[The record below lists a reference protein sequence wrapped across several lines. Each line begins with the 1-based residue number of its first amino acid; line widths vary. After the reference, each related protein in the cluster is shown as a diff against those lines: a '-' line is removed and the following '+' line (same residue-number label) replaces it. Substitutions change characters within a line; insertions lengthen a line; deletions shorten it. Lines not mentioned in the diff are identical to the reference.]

1 MNLKQFIVRRVFAWC
16 LGLFL
21 FTTLLI
27 WPVQS
32 QEQEKDAAPRKAADP
47 LAKLRDFNQTEAF
60 EKFDDPVQAAEYFRA
75 KRLPPSE
82 NEIPVERYLKAQERM
97 QQMAQFSTAENRGAL
112 SRAQLR
118 KAGLDQ
124 QLGEWTSLGPGNIGG
139 RTRAILIHPQTPN
152 VMYAAGVSGGV
163 WKTTNAGQSWT
174 QLTDLLPN
182 LIVVSLAFD
191 PQNPEVIYA
200 GTGEFF
206 GSAGGTG
213 GATIRGAGIFKTGD
227 GGVTW
232 TPLSFTANNASF
244 FTVNDLVVSPNDSR
258 RVYAG
263 TGNGVWRSL
272 DGGANWTQVLT
283 QNVFNGCSDLA
294 IRSDRTTDFVFAAC
308 GNFQQATVFRN
319 TDAAGSGGWNAV
331 LTENNM
337 GRTALAI
344 APSNQNTIYAVTVAL
359 SGTHANGL
367 HAVFRSTDGGA
378 SGSWTP
384 QVRNTDPIRLNTAI
398 LSRPENATATD
409 CGNALNN
416 IFNNGQGFYD
426 LAIAVDPTD
435 ENRVWVGGIELFRS
449 DDGGRN
455 WGLASFAVQGRGRNL
470 RFGDIY
476 ADQHTIVFHP
486 NYDGAGNQTMY
497 VGNDGGIYRTENAR
511 AFVPGGAQGACNPAA
526 LQVKWTALNNG
537 YVVTQFYHG
546 LPYPDGKR
554 YLGGIQDK
562 GSLRGSDAGGIN
574 GWRQIANSD
583 GGHNAIDPNDP
594 NTIYIYLLNPNVI
607 TFLKSTDD
615 GVTFSRANFGI
626 NEAGLFVAPMQMDPS
641 DSQRL
646 YTGALSLFRTTN
658 GAANWSNIGTLG
670 SGTTRISALDVAPT
684 DANRLLAGL
693 NNGTIFRTNR
703 ALALDGRTAFAAPNE
718 ITAAPRQGFVSRVM
732 HDPTN
737 PDIAY
742 ATYATFGGTHVWRTM
757 DGGLTW
763 RALDGSGAGA
773 LPDVPVHCIVIDPTN
788 TARLYIGSD
797 LGVFVSNDGGANW
810 AIENTGF
817 ANVITESLSLL
828 TVNGETWLYAFTHG
842 RGAWRV
848 RVNANGCNYKLGTPG
863 QTLGSAGG
871 AATVNVTSAPSSCG
885 WKAESNVPWI
895 GVTSGA
901 TGSGNGAVG
910 LRIEENKAFVRRFG
924 TVAIAGRSF
933 AVTQEG
939 ELDASAPTVTI
950 TAPGAT
956 TTANALTLLGTAADN
971 ARVAAVTWRNSR
983 GQSGAASGTTEWRL
997 ANLPLQPG
1005 LNVITVIAT
1014 DDAGNA
1020 GSSTVTI
1027 TARADNGDQSAPTVQ
1042 INAPT
1047 SAATFTATNT
1057 PLMLGGTAA
1066 DNTGV
1071 ATVQWSNDRGGSGTA
1086 SLTTTGTTAWTI
1098 PQIALQPGVNNL
1110 TVTAWDANGNSS
1122 SANLAVTFNPSQV
1135 LVTIAGTGVGGG
1147 KGDNGPAVA
1156 AETWIP
1162 SGVAV
1167 DVAGNVFVA
1176 DTQNH
1181 RIRKIAPNGVI
1192 TTVAGSGA
1200 VGFAG
1205 DGGPATTAALN
1216 EPNDVVVDAVGNLY
1230 FSDTLNNRVRRVNS
1244 AGVIT
1249 TVAGSGLNPFT
1260 NELPPMDG
1268 DGGPA
1273 TAARLNQPFGLALD
1287 AAGNLFIADAAA
1299 ARIRRVA
1306 ANSGIITTVAGN
1318 GLVGSAGNGGPAI
1331 EARLLFPTGVAVD
1344 RTGNIYIA
1352 DINAHQVRRVAAD
1365 TGIITTIAGTG
1376 AAGFNGDN
1384 IPANTAQLR
1393 QPAQLALDAA
1403 GDLYIVEF
1411 AGQRIRKLTQSTGLI
1426 TTVAGTGTAG
1436 LSGDGSDPTGAQLNL
1451 PFDVALDAAGNLFIA
1466 DANNNR
1472 VRRTVASSAVGALA
1486 GVSAASFSSTVGLAP
1501 EAMVAAFGTNLASA
1515 TTVAASLPL
1524 PIALAGTT
1532 VSVRDSLGVE
1542 RFALLFFV
1550 SPTQIN
1556 YLMPNGTA
1564 NGPATITISGSGALS
1579 TGTVNISN
1587 VAPGLFT
1594 RTANGLGAPAA
1605 VASTDG
1611 GLTFPIQLSNA
1622 DGTPVEIQA
1631 GTIVVLFGTALR
1643 FHSGVVTASAG
1654 GVTST
1659 PLFVGAQGGFAG
1671 LDQINWIVPQ
1681 ELAGKGELDLTFT
1694 LDGKTTNPV
1703 KIKVR

>member
-1 MNLKQFIVRRVFAWC
+1 MNLKPFVVRSVFAWC
-16 LGLFL
+16 LL

-27 WPVQS
+27 GPAQS
-32 QEQEKDAAPRKAADP
+32 QEQEKDPAQRKPAEPPAR
-47 LAKLRDFNQTEAF
+47 LRDFNQTEAA
-60 EKFDDPVQAAEYFRA
+60 EKFDDPVRAAEYFRA
-75 KRLPPSE
+75 KRLPAGE
-82 NEIPVERYLKAQERM
+82 GEIPIERYLKAQERM
-97 QQMAQFSTAENRGAL
+97 RQMPQFSSTENRAAP

-118 KAGLDQ
+118 KAGVEQ
-124 QLGEWTSLGPGNIGG
+124 QLGQWTSLGPGNIGG
-139 RTRAILIHPQTPN
+139 RTRAILIHPQTPS
-152 VMYAAGVSGGV
+152 VMYAAGVTGGV
-163 WKTTNAGQSWT
+163 WKTTNAGQAWT
-174 QLTDLLPN
+174 QLTDLLPS
-182 LIVVSLAFD
+182 IGVASMAFD
-191 PQNPEVIYA
+191 PKNPEVIFA
-200 GTGEFF
+200 GTGEFI
-206 GSAGGTG
+206 GSAT
-213 GATIRGAGIFKTGD
+213 TRGAGIFKTSD
-227 GGVTW
+227 GGATW
-232 TPLSFTANNASF
+232 TQLAATANNSSF
-244 FTVNDLVVSPNDSR
+244 FFINDLIVSPNSSQR
-258 RVYAG
+258 IYAA
-263 TGNGVWRSL
+263 TSDGVWRSL
-272 DGGANWTQVLT
+272 NGGSSWSQVLA
-283 QNVFNGCSDLA
+283 QNVFNGCTDLA
-294 IRSDRTTDFVFAAC
+294 IRGDQTSDFIFAAC
-308 GNFQQATVFRN
+308 GNLQQGTIYRN
-319 TDAAGSGGWNAV
+319 TDAAGGSAWNAV
-331 LTENNM
+331 LTESNM
-337 GRTALAI
+337 GRAALAI

-359 SGTHANGL
+359 SGTHTNGL
-367 HAVFRSTDGGA
+367 HAVFRSTDSGA
-378 SGSWTP
+378 PGSWTP

-409 CGNALNN
+409 CGFGLNN
-416 IFNNGQGFYD
+416 VFNNGQGFYD
-426 LAIAVDPTD
+426 LAIAVDPAD

-470 RFGDIY
+470 KFGDIY

-562 GSLRGSDAGGIN
+562 GSLRGSDEGGIN

-583 GGHNAIDPNDP
+583 GGYNAIDPNDP
-594 NTIYIYLLNPNVI
+594 STIYIYLLNPNLI
-607 TFLKSTDD
+607 TFVKSTDD
-615 GVTFSRANFGI
+615 GVTFSRVNFGI
-626 NEAGLFVAPMQMDPS
+626 NEAGLFITPMQMDPS

-646 YTGALSLFRTTN
+646 YTGAQSFFRTTN

-718 ITAAPRQGFVSRVM
+718 ITAVPRQGFVSWVA

-742 ATYATFGGTHVWRTM
+742 ATYATFGGVHVWRTM

-763 RALDGSGAGA
+763 HGLDGSGTGV
-773 LPDVPVHCIVIDPTN
+773 LPDVPVHTIVVDPTN
-788 TARLYIGSD
+788 TARLYIGTD

-848 RVNANGCNYKLGTPG
+848 RVNANGCNYKLATPG

-871 AATVNVTSAPSSCG
+871 AAMVNVTSAPGNCG
-885 WKAESNVPWI
+885 WKAESNVSWI
-895 GVTSGA
+895 SVTAGA
-901 TGSGNGAVG
+901 TGSGNGAAA
-910 LRIEENKAFVRRFG
+910 LRVEENKTFNQRIG

-933 AVTQEG
+933 SITQEAAA
-939 ELDASAPTVTI
+939 DASAPTVAI
-950 TAPGAT
+950 TSPGET
-956 TTANALTLLGTAADN
+956 TTANAITLIGTAADN
-971 ARVAAVTWRNSR
+971 ARVASVTWRNSR
-983 GQSGAASGTTEWRL
+983 GQSGAASGTTEWRV
-997 ANLPLQPG
+997 ANLSLLPG
-1005 LNVITVIAT
+1005 SNVITVTAT

-1047 SAATFTATNT
+1047 NAATFTASNT

-1071 ATVQWSNDRGGSGTA
+1071 AVVQWRNERGGSGTA
-1086 SLTTTGTTAWTI
+1086 TGTNSWTI
-1098 PQIALQPGVNNL
+1098 PQAALQPGVNNL

-1122 SANLAVTFNPSQV
+1122 SANLAVTFNPAQV

-1167 DVAGNVFVA
+1167 DAMGNVFIA

-1181 RIRKIAPNGVI
+1181 RIRKIALNGVM

-1200 VGFAG
+1200 IGFAG
-1205 DGGPATTAALN
+1205 DGGPATAAALN
-1216 EPNDVVVDAVGNLY
+1216 EPNDVVVDAAGNLY
-1230 FSDTLNNRVRRVNS
+1230 FSDTLNNRVRRVSS

-1306 ANSGIITTVAGN
+1306 ANSGVITTVAGN

-1344 RTGNIYIA
+1344 RAGNIYIA

-1365 TGIITTIAGTG
+1365 TGIISTIAGTG

-1403 GDLYIVEF
+1403 DDLYIVEF
-1411 AGQRIRKLTQSTGLI
+1411 AGQRVRKITFSTGLI
-1426 TTVAGTGTAG
+1426 TTVAGTGAAG
-1436 LSGDGSDPTGAQLNL
+1436 ASGDGSDPTGAQLNF
-1451 PFDVALDAAGNLFIA
+1451 PFDATLDAAGNLFIA

-1472 VRRTVASSAVGALA
+1472 VRRTVTSSAIGALA
-1486 GVSAASFSSTVGLAP
+1486 GVSAASFSSSAGLAP
-1501 EAMVAAFGTNLASA
+1501 EGMVAAFGANLATT

-1524 PIALAGTT
+1524 PTALAGTT
-1532 VSVRDSLGVE
+1532 VLVRDSLGVE
-1542 RFALLFFV
+1542 RFAPLFFV
-1550 SPTQIN
+1550 SPGQIN

-1564 NGPATITISGSGALS
+1564 TGTATITINSGGTIS
-1579 TGTVNISN
+1579 TGTVNIAN

-1631 GTIVVLFGTALR
+1631 GNVVVLFGTGLR
-1643 FHSGVVTASAG
+1643 FHSGAVTAAAG

-1671 LDQINWIVPQ
+1671 LDQINWIVPP

>member
-1 MNLKQFIVRRVFAWC
+1 MDKKLFIVRRGFALC
-16 LGLFL
+16 VALFL
-21 FTTLLI
+21 FTALLI
-27 WPVQS
+27 GPAES
-32 QEQEKDAAPRKAADP
+32 QEQEKDAAPRKPAEQP
-47 LAKLRDFNQTEAF
+47 AKLRDFNPAEAT
-60 EKFDDPVQAAEYFRA
+60 EKFDDPVRAAEHFRA
-75 KRLPPSE
+75 KRLPLGE
-82 NEIPVERYLKAQERM
+82 DEIPIERYLKAQERM
-97 QQMAQFSTAENRGAL
+97 QQMPQFSTAENRSAL
-112 SRAQLR
+112 SRAHLR
-118 KAGLDQ
+118 KAGLQQ
-124 QLGEWTSLGPGNIGG
+124 QLGQWTSLGPGNIGG
-139 RTRAILIHPQTPN
+139 RTRAILIHPQRPN
-152 VMYAAGVSGGV
+152 VMYAAGTSGGV

-174 QLTDLLPN
+174 QLTDLLPS
-182 LIVVSLAFD
+182 LVVVSLAFD

-227 GGVTW
+227 GGATW
-232 TPLSFTANNASF
+232 TQLTATANNASF
-244 FTVNDLVVSPNDSR
+244 FLVNDLVVSPNDSR
-258 RVYAG
+258 RLYAG

-272 DGGANWTQVLT
+272 DGGANWTQTLT
-283 QNVFNGCSDLA
+283 QNVFNGCTDLA
-294 IRSDRTTDFVFAAC
+294 IRTDQTSDFVFAAC

-319 TDAAGSGGWNAV
+319 TDAAGSGSWNAV
-331 LTENNM
+331 LTESNM

-344 APSNQNTIYAVTVAL
+344 APSNQNTIYAITVAL

-409 CGNALNN
+409 CGNALSN
-416 IFNNGQGFYD
+416 IFNNGQGGYD
-426 LAIAVDPTD
+426 LAIAIDPAD

-470 RFGDIY
+470 KFGDIY

-486 NYDGAGNQTMY
+486 NYDGAANQTMY
-497 VGNDGGIYRTENAR
+497 VGNDGGIYRTDNAR
-511 AFVPGGAQGACNPAA
+511 AFVPGGAQGACNAAA

-562 GSLRGSDAGGIN
+562 GSLRGSDEGGVN

-594 NTIYIYLLNPNVI
+594 SAIYIYLLNPNVI

-626 NEAGLFVAPMQMDPS
+626 NEFGLFVAPMQMDAS

-658 GAANWSNIGTLG
+658 GAANWSNIGTLA
-670 SGTTRISALDVAPT
+670 SGNTRISALDVAPT
-684 DANRLLAGL
+684 DANHLLVGL
-693 NNGTIFRTNR
+693 SNGAIFRTNR
-703 ALALDGRTAFAAPNE
+703 ALALEGRTAFAAPSE
-718 ITAAPRQGFVSRVM
+718 ITATPRQGFVSWVA

-737 PDIAY
+737 ADIAY
-742 ATYATFGGTHVWRTM
+742 ATYATFGGTHVWRTL

-763 RALDGSGAGA
+763 NNLDGSGAGA
-773 LPDVPVHCIVIDPTN
+773 LPDIPVHCIVVDPTN
-788 TARLYIGSD
+788 TARLYIGTD
-797 LGVFVSNDGGANW
+797 LGVFVSSDGGANW

-817 ANVITESLSLL
+817 ANVITESLSALV
-828 TVNGETWLYAFTHG
+828 VNGETWLYAFTHG

-848 RVNANGCNYKLGTPG
+848 RVNTSGCKYKLTTPG

-871 AATVNVTSAPSSCG
+871 AASVNVTSEPGNCG
-885 WKAESNVPWI
+885 WKAESNAPWI
-895 GVTSGA
+895 SVTAGA

-910 LRIEENKAFVRRFG
+910 LRIEENKTFARRFG

-933 AVTQEG
+933 AVTQEAAF
-939 ELDASAPTVTI
+939 DAAAPTVAI
-950 TAPGAT
+950 TSPDSDT
-956 TTANALTLLGTAADN
+956 TTAANTITLLGTAADN

-983 GQSGAASGTTEWRL
+983 GQSGAATGTAEWRIS
-997 ANLPLQPG
+997 NLPLLAGQ
-1005 LNVITVIAT
+1005 NQITVTAA
-1014 DDAGNA
+1014 DDAGNV
-1020 GSSTVTI
+1020 GSTTLTVN
-1027 TARADNGDQSAPTVQ
+1027 ARADNGDQTAPTIQ

-1047 SAATFTATNT
+1047 NAAAFSATNT
-1057 PLMLGGTAA
+1057 PLALGGAAA

-1071 ATVQWSNDRGGSGTA
+1071 AVVQWSNDRGGSGSA
-1086 SLTTTGTTAWTI
+1086 TGTTAWTI
-1098 PQIALQPGVNNL
+1098 PQIALQPGLNNL
-1110 TVTAWDANGNSS
+1110 TATAWDANGNSS
-1122 SANLAVTFNPSQV
+1122 SASLAVTFNPAQA
-1135 LVTIAGTGVGGG
+1135 LVTIAGTGTGGG

-1156 AETWIP
+1156 AELWVP

-1167 DVAGNVFVA
+1167 DAAGNLFVA

-1181 RIRKIAPNGVI
+1181 RIRKIAPSGVI
-1192 TTVAGSGA
+1192 TTVAGSGTL
-1200 VGFAG
+1200 GFAG
-1205 DGGPATTAALN
+1205 DGGPATAAALN
-1216 EPNDVVVDAVGNLY
+1216 EPNDVVVDAAGNLY
-1230 FSDTLNNRVRRVNS
+1230 FSDTLNNRVRRVS
-1244 AGVIT
+1244 ASGVIT

-1260 NELPPMDG
+1260 NEFPPQDG

-1287 AAGNLFIADAAA
+1287 AAGNLFIAEASA

-1306 ANSGIITTVAGN
+1306 AGSGVITTVAGS
-1318 GLVGSAGNGGPAI
+1318 GLVGSAGNGGPAT

-1344 RTGNIYIA
+1344 NAGNIYIA
-1352 DINAHQVRRVAAD
+1352 DINAHQVRRVAAS
-1365 TGIITTIAGTG
+1365 TGVITTIAGTG
-1376 AAGFNGDN
+1376 AAGYNGDD

-1403 GDLYIVEF
+1403 GDLYIAEF
-1411 AGQRIRKLTQSTGLI
+1411 AGQRVRKITFSTGLI
-1426 TTVAGTGTAG
+1426 TTVAGTGVAG
-1436 LSGDGSDPTGAQLNL
+1436 ASGDGSAPAGAQLGF
-1451 PFDVALDAAGNLFIA
+1451 PFDVTLDAAGNLFIA

-1472 VRRTVASSAVGALA
+1472 IRRTLSTSSLRTVAS
-1486 GVSAASFSSTVGLAP
+1486 VSAASFSSATGLAA
-1501 EAMVAAFGTNLASA
+1501 EAMVAAFGVNLATTTQAA
-1515 TTVAASLPL
+1515 TSLPL
-1524 PIALAGTT
+1524 PTTLAGAT

-1542 RFALLFFV
+1542 RFAPLFFV
-1550 SPTQIN
+1550 SPSQIN
-1556 YLMPNGTA
+1556 YLVPNGTA
-1564 NGPATITISGSGALS
+1564 TGPATITISGGGALS
-1579 TGTVNISN
+1579 TGAVNIAN

-1605 VASTDG
+1605 VASADG
-1611 GLTFPIQLSNA
+1611 GVTFPIQLANA

-1631 GTIVVLFGTALR
+1631 GNIVVLFGTGLR
-1643 FHSGVVTASAG
+1643 FHSGAVTASAG
-1654 GVTST
+1654 GVAST

-1694 LDGKTTNPV
+1694 LDGRTTNPV